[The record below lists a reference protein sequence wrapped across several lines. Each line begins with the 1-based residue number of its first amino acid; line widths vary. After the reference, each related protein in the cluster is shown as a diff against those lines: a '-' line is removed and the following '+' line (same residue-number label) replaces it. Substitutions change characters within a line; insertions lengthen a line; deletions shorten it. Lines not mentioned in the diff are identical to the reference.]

1 MQCISIHCLKK
12 APFCIWRHGAETQE
26 CDCRECTKVLIKE
39 NIFYLKHGR
48 DLLVKTTGM
57 KQFSKDLP
65 QLRMELP
72 TLYVFKSTNLVM
84 HSKLPSLVSV
94 TVKTYNDAKSKTFG
108 KNDKPKK
115 KKNNNKN
122 MYIWALFLKAK
133 KSLKDNF
140 FSQFY
145 AINLALIINAN
156 LCCSRIGIFLALSI
170 FVSYEK

>member
-1 MQCISIHCLKK
+1 
-12 APFCIWRHGAETQE
+12 
-26 CDCRECTKVLIKE
+26 
-39 NIFYLKHGR
+39 
-48 DLLVKTTGM
+48 M

-65 QLRMELP
+65 QLRTELP

-122 MYIWALFLKAK
+122 MYI
-133 KSLKDNF
+133 
-140 FSQFY
+140 
-145 AINLALIINAN
+145 
-156 LCCSRIGIFLALSI
+156 
-170 FVSYEK
+170 